1 MFLSDLFTTETY
13 GFLAAILTTAAFF
26 PQLIKTWRTKSAED
40 FSYITLILFL
50 TGVFCWIIYGINID
64 SLPIILANLITFI
77 LNFSILT
84 LKISYK

>member
-13 GFLAAILTTAAFF
+13 GFLAAILTTSAFF
-26 PQLIKTWRTKSAED
+26 PQLIKTWRTKSADD

-77 LNFSILT
+77 LNFSILI

>member
-1 MFLSDLFTTETY
+1 MFSSDLFTTETY
-13 GFLAAILTTAAFF
+13 GFLAAILTTSAFF
-26 PQLIKTWRTKSAED
+26 PQLIKTWRTKSADD

-77 LNFSILT
+77 LNFSILI

>member
-1 MFLSDLFTTETY
+1 MFSSDLFTTETY
-13 GFLAAILTTAAFF
+13 GFLAAILTTSAFF
-26 PQLIKTWRTKSAED
+26 PQLIKTWRTKSADD